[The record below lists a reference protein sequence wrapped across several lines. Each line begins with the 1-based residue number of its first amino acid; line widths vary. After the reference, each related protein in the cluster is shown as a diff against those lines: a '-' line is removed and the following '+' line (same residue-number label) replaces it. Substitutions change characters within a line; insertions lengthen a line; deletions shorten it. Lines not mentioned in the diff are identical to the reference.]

1 MADMSHG
8 LFQKPVQVHATE
20 QRLRIRWDDLG
31 RPTEPCT
38 REYNGELIDVRQR
51 DIAAA
56 QGNPNAV
63 FIATRFRPWTGREY
77 YRLGSVQIAE
87 KAPAPPKVEDSP
99 NAEPRHLLIKWS
111 DLGCPS
117 KPGTFGYRGLIVDVQ
132 EKNIVAAGGDS
143 DAVFK
148 ATHIRPH
155 TGRSYYILGK
165 VQADA

>member
-1 MADMSHG
+1 MSRG
-8 LFQKPVQVHATE
+8 LFQKPVQVHASE

-38 REYNGELIDVRQR
+38 REYNGELVSVREQ
-51 DIAAA
+51 DIVAA
-56 QGNPNAV
+56 QGNPDAV
-63 FIATRFRPWTGREY
+63 FTATRFRPWTGREY
-77 YRLGSVQIAE
+77 YRLGSVQTVE
-87 KAPAPPKVEDSP
+87 KAPVPPKVEEAR
-99 NAEPRHLLIKWS
+99 NEEPRHLLIKWS

-132 EKNIVAAGGDS
+132 EKNIAAAAGS
-143 DAVFK
+143 ADAVFK

-165 VQADA
+165 VAGAS